1 MAAKRNPFHRIRL
14 VYRRSST
21 LLKCV
26 VLATILLSTAALV
39 ILRTSIQ
46 AEKSQQAQLQ
56 EQAAQGHAFIS
67 CCFCNQ
73 LQIRQLETTQI
84 YYCIVL
90 EVRSPKSGHPQ
101 SESVACLSPSSWEPQ
116 AFLSL

>member
-56 EQAAQGHAFIS
+56 EQAAQLEQE
-67 CCFCNQ
+67 NQ
-73 LQIRQLETTQI
+73 ELQEDIDSLGTA
-84 YYCIVL
+84 
-90 EVRSPKSGHPQ
+90 G
-101 SESVACLSPSSWEPQ
+101 SVVEIAQKLWDLVFPDTVVIEPEE
-116 AFLSL
+116 